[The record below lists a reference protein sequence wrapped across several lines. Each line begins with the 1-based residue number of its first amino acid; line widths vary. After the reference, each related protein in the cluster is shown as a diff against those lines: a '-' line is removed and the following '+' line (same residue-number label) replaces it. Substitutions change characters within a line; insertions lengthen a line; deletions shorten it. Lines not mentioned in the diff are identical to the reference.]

1 MEPTREEVTA
11 MCGEEAVEARML
23 GSRACVKKK
32 GP

>member
-11 MCGEEAVEARML
+11 TWGGEEVEARML
-23 GSRACVKKK
+23 GSRACVKRK